1 MSVPKE
7 ALYRFPWSKTDN
19 PGAWVEVTDECD
31 LDCPGCYRHRLEGHR
46 PLDELKRDILALRK
60 ALNCERIAIAG
71 GEPLLYPQIVEVV
84 DFIARQGMKPM
95 ILTNGERLTPELLSE
110 LKKAGLKLFYF
121 HVDSGQQRPG
131 WEGKTE
137 AEMNGLRQK
146 FADLLWEA
154 GGLQCGYNITVF
166 PSTLSSIPDIL
177 SWARANI
184 HKVQHVSLISFRS
197 ILLQDGWTYEVN
209 GCPIDTTRFHCATA
223 NPDDLDVSVEK
234 MAEVVGEA
242 FPDIRPCA
250 FLNGTTSPRTYKF
263 LIYLV
268 LGTKKRIY
276 GCLGPKTAELVQV
289 FYHFAKGHYL
299 SFQDKAMPG
308 KKVFL
313 LGLVDREARKSW
325 SRFRRSLFREPRGAF
340 EKIYVQCINL
350 QQPNETLNGK
360 TNLCD
365 GCLNMMFYHGQLIH
379 SCQLDEYR
387 LFGGPIQPGRPNK
400 KDESR
405 PQEGL

>member
-1 MSVPKE
+1 MS
-7 ALYRFPWSKTDN
+7 AMTDSLYRFPWSKTDN
-19 PGAWVEVTDECD
+19 PGAWIEVTDECD

-46 PLDELKRDILALRK
+46 PIDELKRDILALRQ

-71 GEPLLYPQIVEVV
+71 GEPLLYPQIIEAV

-95 ILTNGERLTPELLSE
+95 ILTNGERLTPNLLAE
-110 LKKAGLKLFYF
+110 LKKAGLKLFFF

-131 WEGKTE
+131 WEGKSE

-166 PSTLSSIPDIL
+166 PWTMSAIPDVL
-177 SWARANI
+177 SWARANV

-197 ILLQDGWTYEVN
+197 MLLNDGWSYEAN
-209 GCPIDTTRFHCATA
+209 GSPVDTTKFRCTTQD
-223 NPDDLDVSVEK
+223 PGDLEVSTEK
-234 MAEVVGEA
+234 MAEVVARA

-250 FLNGTTSPRTYKF
+250 YLSGTTSPEICKF

-268 LGTKKRIY
+268 LGTKNRIY
-276 GCLGPKTAELVQV
+276 GSLGPKTAELAQA
-289 FYHFAKGHYL
+289 FHHFAKGRYL
-299 SFQDKAMPG
+299 SFQDKASHG
-308 KKVFL
+308 KTIFL
-313 LGLVDREARKSW
+313 LGLFDREARKCW
-325 SRFRRSLFREPRGAF
+325 ARFRRAVFRQPAAAL

-350 QQPNETLNGK
+350 QQPNEIVNGK
-360 TNLCD
+360 VNLCD
-365 GCLNMMFYHGQLIH
+365 GCLNLMFHRGELIH

-387 LFGGPIQPGRPNK
+387 LFGGPIQPRQGDSRVG
-400 KDESR
+400 SR
-405 PQEGL
+405 PPGGR